1 MAYMSEEGYKKL
13 MAELKELETVER
25 PKISAA
31 IAEARDKG
39 DLSENAEYDAAK
51 EAQGML
57 EMRINKLKTVI
68 ADAKIIDES
77 KLKTDSVQILNKVE
91 LKNVKNAMLEFFF
104 VYMTILNKRRK
115 NIMAYMSEEGY
126 KKLMAELKELETVER
141 PKISAAIAEARDK
154 GDLSENAEYDAAKE
168 AQGMLEMRIN
178 KLKTVIADAKIIDES
193 KLKTDSVQIL
203 NKVELKNVKNGMKMT
218 YTIVSESEANLKE
231 GKISVNTPIAQGL
244 LGKKVG
250 DIAEITVP
258 QGKIALEV
266 VNISI

>member
-1 MAYMSEEGYKKL
+1 MSEDGYNKL
-13 MAELKELETVER
+13 RADLKHLETVER
-25 PKISAA
+25 PKIVSA

-57 EMRINKLKTVI
+57 EMKINKLK
-68 ADAKIIDES
+68 A
-77 KLKTDSVQILNKVE
+77 
-91 LKNVKNAMLEFFF
+91 
-104 VYMTILNKRRK
+104 
-115 NIMAYMSEEGY
+115 
-126 KKLMAELKELETVER
+126 
-141 PKISAAIAEARDK
+141 
-154 GDLSENAEYDAAKE
+154 
-168 AQGMLEMRIN
+168 
-178 KLKTVIADAKIIDES
+178 VIADAKIIDES

-250 DIAEITVP
+250 DVADIKVP
-258 QGKIALEV
+258 QGMINLEV
-266 VNISI
+266 MNISF